1 MSDVVTVF
9 ARLVPRA
16 RIARVAA
23 VAACALLPACASLA
37 PADDAASTSPPL
49 PLLSPAS
56 LGASLQAEQVLHVAY
71 GSDEHSLQCV
81 VRDDAKSLSLIC
93 LTGMGQ
99 RVFTLDYD
107 GSDLKTWRAPFA
119 PDAID
124 PQRIVA
130 DLQFAYWPLP
140 ALKSAW
146 QIGETQ
152 VIEPRPGLRRLIHGD
167 RIVAEV
173 HSATADRFPARL
185 WLVNFVY
192 GYPLDIDSQMLAP

>member
-1 MSDVVTVF
+1 MTEVVIALIRLS
-9 ARLVPRA
+9 ARGL
-16 RIARVAA
+16 A
-23 VAACALLPACASLA
+23 VAACAVLAACASGTTLRA
-37 PADDAASTSPPL
+37 ATSTPAL

-56 LGASLQAEQVLHVAY
+56 LGTSLQAQQVLHIAY
-71 GSDEHSLQCV
+71 GGDEHSLQCV
-81 VRDDAKSLSLIC
+81 VRDDASALSLVC

-107 GSDLKTWRAPFA
+107 GRELKTWRAPFA
-119 PDAID
+119 PDSID

-140 ALKSAW
+140 ALQQAW
-146 QIGETQ
+146 QNDSTKL
-152 VIEPRPGLRRLIHGD
+152 VEPRSGLRRLIRDD

-173 HSATADRFPARL
+173 HSANSERFPARL

-192 GYPLDIDSQMLAP
+192 GYSLDIDSQMLSP

>member
-1 MSDVVTVF
+1 MKR
-9 ARLVPRA
+9 APPRST
-16 RIARVAA
+16 RTDTLFPYTTRFRSVAA

-37 PADDAASTSPPL
+37 PADEAASTSPPL

-130 DLQFAYWPLP
+130 DLQLNR
-140 ALKSAW
+140 KS
-146 QIGETQ
+146 T
-152 VIEPRPGLRRLIHGD
+152 RLNSSH
-167 RIVAEV
+167 
-173 HSATADRFPARL
+173 
-185 WLVNFVY
+185 
-192 GYPLDIDSQMLAP
+192 

>member
-1 MSDVVTVF
+1 
-9 ARLVPRA
+9 
-16 RIARVAA
+16 
-23 VAACALLPACASLA
+23 
-37 PADDAASTSPPL
+37 
-49 PLLSPAS
+49 
-56 LGASLQAEQVLHVAY
+56 
-71 GSDEHSLQCV
+71 
-81 VRDDAKSLSLIC
+81 
-93 LTGMGQ
+93 MGQ

-192 GYPLDIDSQMLAP
+192 GYSLDIEIGRASCRARVCQYVSIWVVPGSLKKK

>member
-1 MSDVVTVF
+1 MTELVTAV
-9 ARLVPRA
+9 ARLSLRIRTSRA
-16 RIARVAA
+16 LA
-23 VAACALLPACASLA
+23 VAACALLAGCASGGPLH
-37 PADDAASTSPPL
+37 PATSTPPL

-56 LGASLQAEQVLHVAY
+56 LDSTLQAEQVLHIAY
-71 GSDEHSLQCV
+71 GGDEHSLQCV
-81 VRDDAKSLSLIC
+81 VRDDATTLSLIC

-107 GSDLKTWRAPFA
+107 GTALKTWRAPFA

-140 ALKSAW
+140 ALQQAW
-146 QIGETQ
+146 QNGSTRL
-152 VIEPRPGLRRLIHGD
+152 VEPRPGLRRLIRDD

-185 WLVNFVY
+185 WLVNFIY
-192 GYPLDIDSQMLAP
+192 GYSLAIDSRMLNP

>member
-1 MSDVVTVF
+1 
-9 ARLVPRA
+9 
-16 RIARVAA
+16 
-23 VAACALLPACASLA
+23 
-37 PADDAASTSPPL
+37 
-49 PLLSPAS
+49 
-56 LGASLQAEQVLHVAY
+56 
-71 GSDEHSLQCV
+71 
-81 VRDDAKSLSLIC
+81 
-93 LTGMGQ
+93 MGQ

-192 GYPLDIDSQMLAP
+192 GYRSEEHTSELQSLMRISSAVFCLKKKKHY